1 MADLLLLLIIL
12 ASLLL
17 VVVFLLHGRSR
28 SSRNL
33 PLPPGPKGLPIIG
46 NMLIMDQLTHHG
58 LAKLAKQYGGLF
70 HLRMGNINM
79 VTVSSPEIAKQVL
92 KSQYGPFWRQMRK
105 ISVMKLF
112 SRRRAESWESVR
124 DEIDSMV
131 QTVAANPTG
140 NPINVGE
147 LIFTFTMNLTYRAAF
162 GTSNNNKGQMEE
174 FIKILQE
181 FSRLFGAFNIADFI
195 PFLGWMDPQGLFPR
209 MVNARSSLDKF
220 IDQIMDDHLLKKK
233 NTSTQ
238 EDLVPNPDMV
248 DELLAFYQNDNVD
261 QPLTKHNI
269 KAIIMD
275 VMFGGTETVA
285 SVIEWAMAEL
295 LKSLDDLKCVQ
306 QELSNVVGLN
316 RHVEERDL
324 DKLTF
329 LKCILKE
336 TLRLHPPIPLLL
348 HETAEDTEWVSGY
361 FIPKRSR
368 VMVNAYAIARDP
380 NSWVNPNEFYPARF
394 MKEGMPDFKGS
405 NFEFLPFGSGR
416 RSCPG
421 MQLGLYAIEL
431 GIAHLL
437 HSFDWELPNG
447 MKPNQ
452 VDMSDA
458 FGLTAPRATRLIAV
472 PNYGLTC

>member
-261 QPLTKHNI
+261 QPLTKDNI

-295 LKSLDDLKCVQ
+295 LKSPDDLKRVQ

-348 HETAEDTEWVSGY
+348 HETAEDTEVSGY

-380 NSWVNPNEFYPARF
+380 NSWVNPNEFNPARF
-394 MKEGMPDFKGS
+394 LKEGMPDFKG
-405 NFEFLPFGSGR
+405 E
-416 RSCPG
+416 
-421 MQLGLYAIEL
+421 
-431 GIAHLL
+431 
-437 HSFDWELPNG
+437 
-447 MKPNQ
+447 
-452 VDMSDA
+452 
-458 FGLTAPRATRLIAV
+458 
-472 PNYGLTC
+472 

>member
-1 MADLLLLLIIL
+1 
-12 ASLLL
+12 
-17 VVVFLLHGRSR
+17 
-28 SSRNL
+28 
-33 PLPPGPKGLPIIG
+33 
-46 NMLIMDQLTHHG
+46 MLIMDQLTHHG

-70 HLRMGNINM
+70 HLRDNIFSNRP
-79 VTVSSPEIAKQVL
+79 TNIAINYL
-92 KSQYGPFWRQMRK
+92 TYDRSDMAFANYGPFWRQMRK

-248 DELLAFYQNDNVD
+248 DELLAFYQSTTTSSTK
-261 QPLTKHNI
+261 LTKDNI

-295 LKSLDDLKCVQ
+295 LKSPDDLKRVQ

-348 HETAEDTEWVSGY
+348 HETAEDTEVSGY

-380 NSWVNPNEFYPARF
+380 NSWVNPNEFNPARF
-394 MKEGMPDFKGS
+394 LKEGMPDFKG
-405 NFEFLPFGSGR
+405 E
-416 RSCPG
+416 
-421 MQLGLYAIEL
+421 
-431 GIAHLL
+431 
-437 HSFDWELPNG
+437 
-447 MKPNQ
+447 
-452 VDMSDA
+452 
-458 FGLTAPRATRLIAV
+458 
-472 PNYGLTC
+472 

>member
-1 MADLLLLLIIL
+1 
-12 ASLLL
+12 
-17 VVVFLLHGRSR
+17 
-28 SSRNL
+28 
-33 PLPPGPKGLPIIG
+33 
-46 NMLIMDQLTHHG
+46 MLIMDQLTHHG

-79 VTVSSPEIAKQVL
+79 VTVSSPEIAK
-92 KSQYGPFWRQMRK
+92 QMRK

-147 LIFTFTMNLTYRAAF
+147 LIFTFTMNLTY
-162 GTSNNNKGQMEE
+162 SNNKGQMEE

-248 DELLAFYQNDNVD
+248 DELLAFCTTTSSTK
-261 QPLTKHNI
+261 LTKDNI
-269 KAIIMD
+269 KAIIM
-275 VMFGGTETVA
+275 TETVA

-295 LKSLDDLKCVQ
+295 LKSPDDLKRVQ

-348 HETAEDTEWVSGY
+348 HETAEDTEVSGY

-380 NSWVNPNEFYPARF
+380 NSWVNPNEFNPARF
-394 MKEGMPDFKGS
+394 LKEGMPDFKG
-405 NFEFLPFGSGR
+405 E
-416 RSCPG
+416 
-421 MQLGLYAIEL
+421 
-431 GIAHLL
+431 
-437 HSFDWELPNG
+437 
-447 MKPNQ
+447 
-452 VDMSDA
+452 
-458 FGLTAPRATRLIAV
+458 
-472 PNYGLTC
+472 

>member
-1 MADLLLLLIIL
+1 
-12 ASLLL
+12 
-17 VVVFLLHGRSR
+17 
-28 SSRNL
+28 
-33 PLPPGPKGLPIIG
+33 
-46 NMLIMDQLTHHG
+46 MLIMDQLTHHG

-79 VTVSSPEIAKQVL
+79 VTVSSPEIAK
-92 KSQYGPFWRQMRK
+92 QMRK

-147 LIFTFTMNLTYRAAF
+147 LIFTFTMNLTY
-162 GTSNNNKGQMEE
+162 SNNKGQMEE

-261 QPLTKHNI
+261 QPTTKPI
-269 KAIIMD
+269 SDSTTSTTTSSI
-275 VMFGGTETVA
+275 
-285 SVIEWAMAEL
+285 IEWAMAEL

>member
-1 MADLLLLLIIL
+1 
-12 ASLLL
+12 
-17 VVVFLLHGRSR
+17 
-28 SSRNL
+28 
-33 PLPPGPKGLPIIG
+33 
-46 NMLIMDQLTHHG
+46 MDQLTHHG

-92 KSQYGPFWRQMRK
+92 KSQDNIFSNRPTNIAINYLTYDRSDMAFANYGPFWRQMRK

-248 DELLAFYQNDNVD
+248 DELLAFYQNDNGTTTSSTK
-261 QPLTKHNI
+261 LTKHNI

-295 LKSLDDLKCVQ
+295 LKSQ
-306 QELSNVVGLN
+306 
-316 RHVEERDL
+316 RDL

-348 HETAEDTEWVSGY
+348 HETAEDTEVSGY

>member
-1 MADLLLLLIIL
+1 
-12 ASLLL
+12 
-17 VVVFLLHGRSR
+17 
-28 SSRNL
+28 
-33 PLPPGPKGLPIIG
+33 
-46 NMLIMDQLTHHG
+46 MLIMDQLTHHG

-92 KSQYGPFWRQMRK
+92 KSQDNIFSNRPTNIAINYLTYDRSDMAFANYGPFWRQMRK

-220 IDQIMDDHLLKKK
+220 IDQIMDDHLLK
-233 NTSTQ
+233 NTSTTTSSTK
-238 EDLVPNPDMV
+238 
-248 DELLAFYQNDNVD
+248 
-261 QPLTKHNI
+261 LTKDNI

-295 LKSLDDLKCVQ
+295 LKSPDDLKRVQ

-348 HETAEDTEWVSGY
+348 HETAEDTEVSGY

-368 VMVNAYAIARDP
+368 VMKACLTSR
-380 NSWVNPNEFYPARF
+380 
-394 MKEGMPDFKGS
+394 GS

-472 PNYGLTC
+472 PNYRLTC

>member
-1 MADLLLLLIIL
+1 
-12 ASLLL
+12 
-17 VVVFLLHGRSR
+17 
-28 SSRNL
+28 
-33 PLPPGPKGLPIIG
+33 
-46 NMLIMDQLTHHG
+46 MLIMDQLTHHG

-92 KSQYGPFWRQMRK
+92 KSQDNIFSNRPTNIAINYLTYDRSDMAFANYGPFWRQMRK

-181 FSRLFGAFNIADFI
+181 FSRLF
-195 PFLGWMDPQGLFPR
+195 
-209 MVNARSSLDKF
+209 
-220 IDQIMDDHLLKKK
+220 
-233 NTSTQ
+233 
-238 EDLVPNPDMV
+238 E
-248 DELLAFYQNDNVD
+248 
-261 QPLTKHNI
+261 LTKDNI

-295 LKSLDDLKCVQ
+295 LKSPDDLKRVQ

-336 TLRLHPPIPLLL
+336 TLLL
-348 HETAEDTEWVSGY
+348 HETAEDTEVSGY

-380 NSWVNPNEFYPARF
+380 NSWVNPNEFNPARF
-394 MKEGMPDFKGS
+394 LKEGMPDFKG
-405 NFEFLPFGSGR
+405 E
-416 RSCPG
+416 
-421 MQLGLYAIEL
+421 
-431 GIAHLL
+431 
-437 HSFDWELPNG
+437 
-447 MKPNQ
+447 
-452 VDMSDA
+452 
-458 FGLTAPRATRLIAV
+458 
-472 PNYGLTC
+472 

>member
-1 MADLLLLLIIL
+1 
-12 ASLLL
+12 
-17 VVVFLLHGRSR
+17 
-28 SSRNL
+28 
-33 PLPPGPKGLPIIG
+33 
-46 NMLIMDQLTHHG
+46 MLIMDQLTHHG

-79 VTVSSPEIAKQVL
+79 VTVSSPEIAKDMAFAN
-92 KSQYGPFWRQMRK
+92 YGPFWRQMRK

-248 DELLAFYQNDNVD
+248 DDSTTSTTTSSTK
-261 QPLTKHNI
+261 LTKDNI

-295 LKSLDDLKCVQ
+295 LKSPDDLKRVQ

-348 HETAEDTEWVSGY
+348 HETAEDTEVSGY

-380 NSWVNPNEFYPARF
+380 NSWVNPNEFNPARF
-394 MKEGMPDFKGS
+394 LKEGMPDFKG
-405 NFEFLPFGSGR
+405 E
-416 RSCPG
+416 
-421 MQLGLYAIEL
+421 
-431 GIAHLL
+431 
-437 HSFDWELPNG
+437 
-447 MKPNQ
+447 
-452 VDMSDA
+452 
-458 FGLTAPRATRLIAV
+458 
-472 PNYGLTC
+472 